1 VGVGVKSKKTASQ
14 KRDSRHI
21 QYGGIY
27 RDTHRGQKMPLYK
40 QALKDGT
47 YTNIMGAPSDSEGEL
62 FDMLQNKRQKMATAI
77 AEEKGLLDEK
87 AMFPDRLLLQTHPSE
102 MSSAMLDAAQARIN
116 EDPEFAMAY
125 RNSTDYVPNPLKAMK
140 RLGERALSAT
150 GSARSFGF

>member
-1 VGVGVKSKKTASQ
+1 MGVGVKPEKTASQ

-62 FDMLQNKRQKMATAI
+62 FEMIKSKRQVI
-77 AEEKGLLDEK
+77 AEEVGALDEK
-87 AMFPDRLLLQTHPSE
+87 AMYPDQLLLQTHPSE
-102 MSSAMLDAAQARIN
+102 MSSRMLDAAQVRIN
-116 EDPEFAMAY
+116 EDPEFAEAY
-125 RNSTDYVPNPLKAMK
+125 RNSTDYVPNPLKAIK
-140 RLGERALSAT
+140 RLGERALSST
-150 GSARSFGF
+150 GSAGSFLF